1 MNLTRTQRANV
12 EFHRFLAS
20 RYREQPFFRQENQQR
35 VRELLREFSGQAGGE
50 RLLDVGCGTG
60 FILDLA
66 HDLFQ
71 KLDGVDLTPEMLAQV
86 TPRDNLTLTLSQAE
100 KMPFPDDSFNVITCY
115 SVLHHIE
122 DLSSV
127 FTEVRRVLKPGGIF
141 YADESPSCCYRS
153 ALMALAAREKPDT
166 LLGQELESILGDA
179 DKYRQQYGIAREI
192 TQKAMAQVYGSSQ
205 FTDERIMEMLSS
217 SGFGDVRIDYRRI
230 AGQRAILAKY
240 GPDYLQNVEHYLR
253 EMLPMSRQFFKY
265 FVVVAR

>member
-1 MNLTRTQRANV
+1 MNLTRTQQANV

-35 VRELLREFSGQAGGE
+35 VRGLLREFALQAGSE

-71 KLDGVDLTPEMLAQV
+71 KLDGVDLTPEMLVQV
-86 TPRDNLTLTLSQAE
+86 TPRDNLTLALSQAE
-100 KMPFPDDSFNVITCY
+100 KMPFADNSFNVVTCY

-122 DLSSV
+122 DLPSV
-127 FTEVRRVLKPGGIF
+127 FTEARRVLKPGGIF
-141 YADESPSCCYRS
+141 YADESPSCCYRG
-153 ALMALAAREKPDT
+153 ALLALTAQEKSDT
-166 LLGQELESILGDA
+166 FIGQELESILGDA
-179 DKYRQQYGIAREI
+179 DKYRQQYGIASEI
-192 TQKAMAQVYGSSQ
+192 TQNAMAQVYGGSQ
-205 FTDERIMEMLSS
+205 FTDECIAEMLSS
-217 SGFGDVRIDYRRI
+217 AGFSDVKIGYRRI